1 MIDDVNL
8 AAFRLGTRTPCC
20 DRVGSALPGHRVL
33 CRGCG
38 SVFRNVAADVQAAF
52 PGCLDVTPMT
62 PRRYLRRDLTITD
75 AEMVAV
81 DG

>member
-1 MIDDVNL
+1 MRDDVNL

-38 SVFRNVAADVQAAF
+38 VIYRNVAADVHAAF
-52 PGCLDVTPMT
+52 PGALDVTPMT
-62 PRRYLRRDLTITD
+62 PRRFLRRDVTITD
-75 AEMVAV
+75 QELVDV